1 MPITLL
7 QNNQAFWLSK
17 LIKVAATAKGQWPII
32 LFLWYQR
39 ETNSVWN
46 INMVNLIKF
55 CYSIKGFIKWLK
67 KICFFDWSKPY
78 IALFDQTLWSPC
90 NLARE
95 VDNYCIITVKYQN
108 IDWENPYD
116 VRFKSNVL
124 IGWCIFINQ
133 SLVYYRVQVI

>member
-67 KICFFDWSKPY
+67 KSAF
-78 IALFDQTLWSPC
+78 
-90 NLARE
+90 
-95 VDNYCIITVKYQN
+95 
-108 IDWENPYD
+108 
-116 VRFKSNVL
+116 L
-124 IGWCIFINQ
+124 IGQNHT
-133 SLVYYRVQVI
+133 